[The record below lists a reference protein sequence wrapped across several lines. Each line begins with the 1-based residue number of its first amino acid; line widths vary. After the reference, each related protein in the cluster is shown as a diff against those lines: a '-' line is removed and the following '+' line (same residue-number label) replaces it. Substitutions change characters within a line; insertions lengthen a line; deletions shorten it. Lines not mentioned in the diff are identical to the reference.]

1 MDCRAGLTQFAAQ
14 LLGGARNLWLVSSW
28 EMAWVDFTA
37 VTLSH
42 LSHSGFPVYHLD
54 FGNYIRGA
62 DPLVAASSVLGA
74 EINLFCGAVN
84 GVGPC
89 YLMLKV
95 GSSTLDRDYNNEVR
109 IISDY
114 LRKMCADIYVVTI
127 STSAPDFFCPS
138 LVSLDYLEEAECNRY
153 ISAHPY
159 GQYVTSQEIE
169 SGTVYNFTGG
179 APAALDLFLKLRQ
192 HDDFIEIQNSGLRT
206 VSPNIYYPNS
216 LVDAINALYDQHQDA
231 LELLLV
237 LSVFPMGESAHAVRY
252 IQPKRRLHGKSAIIL
267 EEMGLVYQVSLR
279 SDSIG
284 VFEPHKI
291 IIVHRIVREYIADVY
306 LHKSGFVSRYE
317 HIQAA
322 VALYFGEGWRKESYK
337 LKGNFLKGRIR
348 HSAVTSGNSRALLLT
363 LLCFAHD
370 EGINEEFF
378 IDDALKLVSFYSAQL
393 ASSTNFKCVVDL
405 SRDIWSVLIN
415 YTHKPA
421 AQEILF
427 SYAMALRMR
436 ESYQESLDVAVYIND
451 PHSAD
456 LEFRLKTERAYCY
469 LALGD
474 KITAKLLADDVSVSC
489 KTGTLMHAKY
499 IGVRA
504 SNYKKKT
511 RKLENLVKE
520 SRARGAVRLSNY
532 IKAHLLNSI
541 GDPAQRRAMFKKAA
555 EEALVDNDSLN
566 YVRNTVEYCESSLA
580 GGEPL
585 SKSDI
590 SHMEE
595 AYRLY
600 YGQRL
605 TKQFKRASK
614 ILWQDSI
621 KKRDLD
627 RMLELFARGSQVFQ
641 LLKLEAEE
649 QKYLKDLLIVLQEK
663 TTYKLDARL
672 RYAFVR
678 ALELELLSFE
688 KISKSLEAVIGDD
701 LKIPAL

>member
-1 MDCRAGLTQFAAQ
+1 
-14 LLGGARNLWLVSSW
+14 
-28 EMAWVDFTA
+28 MAWIDFTA
-37 VTLSH
+37 VTLSY
-42 LSHSGFPVYHLD
+42 LSHSDYPAYHLD
-54 FGNYIRGA
+54 FDNYVRGA
-62 DPLVAASSVLGA
+62 DPLAAVSSILGA
-74 EINLFCGAVN
+74 EIHLFCGAVN
-84 GVGPC
+84 SVGPC
-89 YLMLKV
+89 YLILKV
-95 GSSTLDRDYNNEVR
+95 NSATTDRDYYNEVR

-114 LRKMCADIYVVTI
+114 LRKMCADAYVITVSPNT
-127 STSAPDFFCPS
+127 PDFFCPS
-138 LVSLDYLEEAECNRY
+138 LVSLAYLEEAECNRY
-153 ISAHPY
+153 ISAHPC
-159 GQYVTSQEIE
+159 GGYVTNQEIE
-169 SGTVYNFTGG
+169 SGTVYNYTGG

-206 VSPNIYYPNS
+206 TSLNAYYPKS
-216 LVDAINALYDQHQDA
+216 LVAAINTLHDQDQDA
-231 LELLLV
+231 LELLMV

-284 VFEPHKI
+284 MFEPHKI
-291 IIVHRIVREYIADVY
+291 IIVHRIVREYISDVY
-306 LHKSGFVSRYE
+306 LHKGGFVSKFE

-322 VALYFGEGWRKESYK
+322 ISLYFGEGWRKEDYK
-337 LKGNFLKGRIR
+337 LKGNFLAGKIR

-370 EGINEEFF
+370 EGLNDNIIIE
-378 IDDALKLVSFYSAQL
+378 DTLKLISFYSAQL
-393 ASSTNFKCVVDL
+393 ASSTNYKCVVDL
-405 SRDIWSVLIN
+405 SRDIWPVLIS
-415 YTHKPA
+415 YTHRPA

-427 SYAMALRMR
+427 SYVMALRMR
-436 ESYQESLDVAVYIND
+436 ESFQESLDIAAYIVK
-451 PHSAD
+451 PHSVD
-456 LEFRLKTERAYCY
+456 LEFRLKAEKAYCY

-474 KITAKLLADDVSVSC
+474 KISAKQLADEVSNGC
-489 KTGTLMHAKY
+489 KAGTLMHAKY
-499 IGVRA
+499 ISVRT
-504 SNYKKKT
+504 SNYKNKT
-511 RKLENLVKE
+511 RKLESLVKE

-555 EEALVDNDSLN
+555 EEALADGDSLN

-580 GGEPL
+580 GGESL

-595 AYRLY
+595 AYRLN

-605 TKQFKRASK
+605 TAQFKRASD

-627 RMLELFARGSQVFQ
+627 RMLELFTRGSQVFQ
-641 LLKLEAEE
+641 LLKLETEE
-649 QKYLKDLLIVLQEK
+649 QKYLTDLLVVLQDK